1 MTTTDIA
8 LPSDR
13 PAPAATFIGQATA
26 VEQARAVAEVQAA
39 IVVAQQVPRSVP
51 SAVAQMRESCA
62 QIQLADR
69 AFYKYPRAG
78 ATVTGPSIHLARE
91 LARCWGN
98 VQYGIGELRR
108 DDVEHYSEMQAWA
121 WDVQTNT
128 RTSTTFVVPHK
139 RDKRGGP
146 EVLVELRD
154 IYESNANMGARR
166 VREQIFAILPP
177 WFTAEAQALC
187 IDTLTR
193 GTSGRTLGQQITDAV
208 GHFDELGISLDRL
221 ERKLGRRSA
230 EWQALDLA
238 QLRVASASIRQGTV
252 SAEEEFPSRRVTADE
267 IGVSVAPSP
276 VPAPRGDIGGGDP
289 TADVAPDDED
299 AAWIAAA
306 TDGGQS

>member
-1 MTTTDIA
+1 MTTDIA

-13 PAPAATFIGQATA
+13 PAPTATFIGQATA

-62 QIQLADR
+62 QIHLADR

-78 ATVTGPSIHLARE
+78 QTVTGPSIHLARE

-108 DDVEHYSEMQAWA
+108 DDIEHYSEMQAWA

-128 RTSTTFVVPHK
+128 RASTTFVVPHK

-154 IYESNANMGARR
+154 VYENNANMGARR
-166 VREQIFAILPP
+166 LREQVFSILPP
-177 WFTAEAQALC
+177 WFSAEAQALC

-193 GTSGRTLGQQITDAV
+193 GTSGRTLGQQATDAV
-208 GHFDELGISLDRL
+208 AHFDELGISLDRL

-230 EWQALDLA
+230 DWQALDLA

-267 IGVSVAPSP
+267 LGVTIDGASSP
-276 VPAPRGDIGGGDP
+276 VPKPEPPAA
-289 TADVAPDDED
+289 ADVED

-306 TDGGQS
+306 TAAPTEEDPTP